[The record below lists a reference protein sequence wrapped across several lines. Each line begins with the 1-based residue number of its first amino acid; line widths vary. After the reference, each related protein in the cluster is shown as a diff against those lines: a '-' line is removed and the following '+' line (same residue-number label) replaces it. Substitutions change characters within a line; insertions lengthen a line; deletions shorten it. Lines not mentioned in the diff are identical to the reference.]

1 MPTVLL
7 VVLIVV
13 LLAVLPTWPYSTW
26 LGLLSQRW
34 SGSRR
39 CDRHNPAGDGTNI
52 ALSWLAEVRAVTAR
66 CLSGCQ
72 LVRADILDVSERQ
85 ARREIFRATHHE
97 C

>member
-13 LLAVLPTWPYSTW
+13 LLAVLPTWPYVLAGYYPAVVWVS
-26 LGLLSQRW
+26 S
-34 SGSRR
+34 

-52 ALSWLAEVRAVTAR
+52 ALSWLAEVRAMTAR

-85 ARREIFRATHHE
+85 ARRKIFRATHHE